1 MAIYYNVTGSTGI
14 TKELISP
21 SRSYNVSS
29 LNVSN
34 IHASNDATI
43 SLFIQDSPASGS
55 TSTYYFVKNVVLPA
69 KTSLLFNEERYFNY
83 SDSFGLYMTVGGS
96 DTVDV
101 IINK

>member
-21 SRSYNVSS
+21 NKSYNAGS
-29 LNVSN
+29 LNISN
-34 IHASNDATI
+34 IHASDDATI

-55 TSTYYFVKNVVLPA
+55 TSTYYFIKSVVLPA
-69 KTSLLFNEERYFNY
+69 KTSLLFNEEKYFNY
-83 SDSFGLYMTVGGS
+83 GDNFGLYITVGSS

>member
-1 MAIYYNVTGSTGI
+1 MAIYYYVTGSTGI

-21 SRSYNVSS
+21 NKSYNAGS
-29 LNVSN
+29 LNISN
-34 IHASNDATI
+34 IHASDDATI

-55 TSTYYFVKNVVLPA
+55 TSTYYFIKSVVLPA
-69 KTSLLFNEERYFNY
+69 KTSLLFNEEKYFNY
-83 SDSFGLYMTVGGS
+83 GDNFGLYITVGSS